1 MINSREAKP
10 TTSPLFPI
18 DGDKFLKIRISVR
31 MLKCNF
37 SCSYCV
43 AAAGQSQV
51 SGVDYSKG
59 AKRNTWGIENGR
71 EIVSKAI
78 RWAAGLPYRVGV
90 RYDVHGEPFLNP
102 ETTED
107 IIWLTQQKNVAFV
120 EVQTN
125 ASLFKK
131 RLAKVAEAID
141 VSKLKLFCTFHHAEI
156 ALDEFLDNVIFAT
169 DLGFECVVNTL
180 LATENYTIIREALA
194 RCAERGIQTSAD
206 FKFPGF
212 EVPVTED
219 VGENIDVDKR
229 ARHFLSKDPIEVL
242 LNSGEE
248 GLEVFRTV
256 ADSGPLGKEIR
267 FLAALLGG
275 LYGGTGRLC
284 SAGHDYIIVDNWGD
298 VFPCTSYADTKTN
311 KLGSILD
318 PGFVPELREE
328 VYTPCQYAETCHQKE
343 EYGNLKLLREHR
355 DLSLMSLNCIAGSD
369 KDVDPEQ
376 LYQDRMAM
384 IDLSRLSM
392 NTDTIGTPDHLA
404 CADKS
409 CNGH

>member
-1 MINSREAKP
+1 MPN
-10 TTSPLFPI
+10 LFEI
-18 DGDKFLKIRISVR
+18 DGERFLKVRISVR

-43 AAAGQSQV
+43 AAAGQTQV

-59 AKRNTWGIENGR
+59 AKRNTWGIEEGR

-78 RWAAGLPYRVGV
+78 RWVTGLPYRVGV

-131 RLAKVAEAID
+131 RLAHVAESID
-141 VSKLKLFCTFHHAEI
+141 VAKLKLFCTFHHAEI
-156 ALDEFLDNVIFAT
+156 SLDEFLENVIHAT
-169 DLGFECVVNTL
+169 ELGFEVVVNTL
-180 LATENYTIIREALA
+180 LATENVAIIREALA
-194 RCAERGIQTSAD
+194 RCAKRGIETSAD

-212 EVPVTED
+212 EVPVTEEIGD
-219 VGENIDVDKR
+219 SIDVDKR

-298 VFPCTSYADTKTN
+298 VYPCTSYADTKTH
-311 KLGSILD
+311 KLGSILE

-328 VYTPCQYAETCHQKE
+328 VYAPCEYAETCHQKE

-355 DLSLMSLNCIAGSD
+355 DLNAMSLNCLAGTG
-369 KDVDPEQ
+369 KEVDAEQ
-376 LYQDRMAM
+376 LYQDRMALV
-384 IDLSRLSM
+384 DLARLSM
-392 NTDTIGTPDHLA
+392 NTDAVGTPETLA
-404 CADKS
+404 PPAKACS
-409 CNGH
+409 GH